1 MHHNDYTQSTS
12 QDVLFVWYD
21 GLMTG
26 KYPNTFYRVAVKAL
40 IKNEKGQIL
49 LVKEKSEKWDL
60 PGGGLDHGEEPED
73 GLRRELQE
81 EIGVS
86 DKIDIGKIVRQK
98 SFWLDE
104 KQAYLMWIV
113 YEVKIQES
121 SEFYFGDGVT
131 AIQYIDPVYFHSSE
145 DERENYLATFAV

>member
-1 MHHNDYTQSTS
+1 MERLLSTRTITII
-12 QDVLFVWYD
+12 L
-21 GLMTG
+21 
-26 KYPNTFYRVAVKAL
+26 KAL

-60 PGGGLDHGEEPED
+60 PGGGIDHGEEPEA

-81 EIGVS
+81 EIGIS
-86 DKIDIGKIVRQK
+86 NNINIGRIVRQK